1 MNSLSFWSLILCI
14 WILICLLFG
23 GYAKSIFFL
32 RELSQIFEKYILLN
46 WIVQTTYSRKDS
58 IKEGNFYKA
67 LTFSGAWVNL
77 NLQWTNSLITNGTQG
92 EIVSIGWK
100 PSIARGRFC
109 KRDMTHQPHTVLF
122 NKFSQSINR
131 SSWNLSANILN
142 IASDSLL
149 VISKL
154 LTQKICKL
162 SHQKEG
168 SVKWC
173 SSLVLEAQPP
183 SSTNCNHFKILQ
195 FSKWWFLFIKRK
207 H

>member
-1 MNSLSFWSLILCI
+1 MQKSPVNQLFDRQWNS
-14 WILICLLFG
+14 
-23 GYAKSIFFL
+23 
-32 RELSQIFEKYILLN
+32 
-46 WIVQTTYSRKDS
+46 
-58 IKEGNFYKA
+58 
-67 LTFSGAWVNL
+67 
-77 NLQWTNSLITNGTQG
+77 G
-92 EIVSIGWK
+92 EIVSIACK

-154 LTQKICKL
+154 LTPKICKL
-162 SHQKEG
+162 SHQEEG

-173 SSLVLEAQPP
+173 SSLVLEAQP
-183 SSTNCNHFKILQ
+183 SSSPNCNYFKILQ
-195 FSKWWFLFIKRK
+195 FSKWWFLFIKMK
-207 H
+207 HSNNVGRRPSNPILFRVWGLRFGRMAKV